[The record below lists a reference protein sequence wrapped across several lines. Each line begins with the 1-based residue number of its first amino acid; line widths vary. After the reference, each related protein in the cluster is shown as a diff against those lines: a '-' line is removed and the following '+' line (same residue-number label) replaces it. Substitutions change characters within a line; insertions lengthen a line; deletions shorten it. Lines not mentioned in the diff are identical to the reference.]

1 MNIDEKEYSSKFGWR
16 IWKRLLP
23 FLAPYKGELALNFAV
38 NILIAVTDVFF
49 PLLRLYAIDEFIGK
63 GQTDGVLLFGVLY
76 GALTAFQSLLVA
88 LFFRV
93 STRIEMNFGKD
104 LRRAQFVHLQ
114 KLSLG
119 FYNATPVGYLL
130 ARTMNDTER
139 LSGLISWNLADLLW
153 ALLYMIGSYVAM
165 LFLNWRLALLV
176 LVVVPVIALATAYFQ
191 KRILFW
197 NRKVRKTRAPPA
209 PRPPRPWSSRNR
221 TTMPS
226 SGSPARWSTPPS
238 GRPGSPPSTSLSSSS
253 SAPWPP
259 LLCWCGVDI

>member
-93 STRIEMNFGKD
+93 SM
-104 LRRAQFVHLQ
+104 
-114 KLSLG
+114 G

-197 NRKVRKTRAPPA
+197 NRKVRKINSNITSAFNEGITGA
-209 PRPPRPWSSRNR
+209 KTSRNR